1 MRERG
6 TIVLVPFPFT
16 DLTAQKVRPA
26 LVVSRGTR
34 QSRDVIVA
42 FISSVPTPARRE
54 HVTVRDTD
62 PGFSRT
68 GLKGNSII
76 RCDKLATL
84 DRRIV
89 IGVLG
94 RLSDSFLRRVDD
106 ALRCTLGL

>member
-26 LVVSRGTR
+26 LVVSRGAR
-34 QSRDVIVA
+34 RSRDVIVA
-42 FISSVPTPARRE
+42 FVSSVLTSARRE
-54 HVTVRDTD
+54 HVMVRDTD

-76 RCDKLATL
+76 RCEKLATL

-94 RLSDSFLRRVDD
+94 RLPNSFLHRVND
-106 ALRCTLGL
+106 ALRFTLGL